1 MSRGGGDD
9 AGALVAALV
18 DAGLAPALLARVARL
33 LGRLD
38 AADAALAAAAID
50 PVAERRRAYDR
61 ERKSAGAGG
70 GRSTGIP
77 ADRAAPPPD
86 KETPPTPPKE
96 INPLIDPAGGA
107 PRARRRTTA
116 SRLPPD
122 WQPAP
127 LTPGT
132 IAHATVNAWEP
143 GRIERELARFR
154 DHYAA
159 APGERGLAA
168 DWQARWRTWIGNA
181 EQWEQHRNDNRTR
194 HRPPRERPLHR
205 SSAGSAAA
213 AGDDPAFNNPLLGAV
228 LAAAAGRSAGGG

>member
-1 MSRGGGDD
+1 MSVRGGSDD

-18 DAGLAPALLARVARL
+18 AAGLAPALLARVARL

-38 AADAALAAAAID
+38 AAEAALTAAAID

-61 ERKSAGAGG
+61 ERKRA
-70 GRSTGIP
+70 RSTGIP
-77 ADRAAPPPD
+77 AERLGGPPD

-96 INPLIDPAGGA
+96 INPPITPDGGA
-107 PRARRRTTA
+107 RRARRRTTA
-116 SRLPPD
+116 SRLPAD

-132 IAHATVNAWEP
+132 IAHATVSAWEP

-181 EQWEQHRNDNRTR
+181 EQWEQHRNDHRTR
-194 HRPPRERPLHR
+194 HRAQGARPFHR
-205 SSAGSAAA
+205 PSAGSAAA
-213 AGDDPAFNNPLLGAV
+213 ADDDPAFNNPLLGAV
-228 LAAAAGRSAGGG
+228 LAAAAGRGAGGG

>member
-1 MSRGGGDD
+1 MSRSGADD

-38 AADAALAAAAID
+38 AAEAALAAAAID

-61 ERKSAGAGG
+61 DRKRA
-70 GRSTGIP
+70 RSTGIP
-77 ADRAAPPPD
+77 AEAPLPPPD

-96 INPLIDPAGGA
+96 INPPITPDGGA
-107 PRARRRTTA
+107 RRVRRRSA
-116 SRLPPD
+116 APACRLAED

-132 IAHATVNAWEP
+132 IAHATVSAWQP

-181 EQWEQHRNDNRTR
+181 EQWERHRDDNRNR
-194 HRPPRERPLHR
+194 NAPRPPRHGQVHG
-205 SSAGSAAA
+205 SSARRATAAD
-213 AGDDPAFNNPLLGAV
+213 DDPAFNNPLLGAV
-228 LAAAAGRSAGGG
+228 LAAAAGRGAGGG